1 LQSASQKPEEPED
14 FASFYLRQAA
24 MEFHQD
30 LDKIRSSADFKDSSV
45 PILVNA
51 LRQGQSL
58 FSEDEKKGI
67 MGSRGKLPA

>member
-1 LQSASQKPEEPED
+1 
-14 FASFYLRQAA
+14 
-24 MEFHQD
+24 MEFHED

-58 FSEDEKKGI
+58 FSEEEKKGI
-67 MGSRGKLPA
+67 MGDNGKPPASNTDPR